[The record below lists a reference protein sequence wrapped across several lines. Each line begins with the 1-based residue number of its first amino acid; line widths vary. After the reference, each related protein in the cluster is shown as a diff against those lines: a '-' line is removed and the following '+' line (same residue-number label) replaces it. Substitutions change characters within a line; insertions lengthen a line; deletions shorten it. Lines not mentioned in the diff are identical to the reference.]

1 MISRVLVLAG
11 AAATVLSVL
20 LTWVTVTGL
29 RVTLDL
35 DLIGADVGAGNR
47 TVAGTDIALWPGIV
61 AAGAL
66 AAVLALLGVG
76 RRAIVV
82 IGLLTTIAGGLLL
95 AYMANVIELET
106 RDGAQVERA
115 AARGLLD
122 STVGPGTPVLLAGG
136 VLILLGGL
144 AARRRRRA

>member
-1 MISRVLVLAG
+1 MISRVLALAG
-11 AAATVLSVL
+11 AAATILSVF

-35 DLIGADVGAGNR
+35 DLIGADVGAANR
-47 TVAGTDIALWPGIV
+47 TVTGTDVALWPAIV

-66 AAVLALLGVG
+66 AAVLALLGAG
-76 RRAIVV
+76 RILL
-82 IGLLTTIAGGLLL
+82 IGLGLIVAVAGGLLL

-106 RDGAQVERA
+106 RDGAQFQRE
-115 AARGLLD
+115 AARSLLD

-144 AARRRRRA
+144 ARR